1 MNRIAKIE
9 KTASNAAGL
18 INADGNNIGAIYVGG
33 SDLWLASDLLGEL
46 ARRWPGLPTPS
57 EPMFKPGDEGLTRNG
72 LRYLVRLTDARGG
85 YPILVEIEASDGA
98 WYATWRHADGCVYRT
113 GEDSLDLIPPHR
125 PTRVSDEMVAEA
137 IRALSP
143 LPTGSCVVV
152 IPAEED
158 ARASLEFDLQVKVSL
173 AMKPHIPTV
182 PLRLR
187 HALAEAAVSAAL
199 RALTEGE
206 KP

>member
-1 MNRIAKIE
+1 MTPDRE
-9 KTASNAAGL
+9 AATPF
-18 INADGNNIGAIYVGG
+18 VVP
-33 SDLWLASDLLGEL
+33 E
-46 ARRWPGLPTPS
+46 TPS
-57 EPMFKPGDEGLTRNG
+57 EARQGATRADIPS
-72 LRYLVRLTDARGG
+72 LVT
-85 YPILVEIEASDGA
+85 E
-98 WYATWRHADGCVYRT
+98 
-113 GEDSLDLIPPHR
+113 
-125 PTRVSDEMVAEA
+125 EMVAEA

-143 LPTGSCVVV
+143 LPPGSRVVV

-199 RALTEGE
+199 RALTEGDTR
-206 KP
+206 